1 MAVFVLAQYEY
12 WVAQNDTVRLAP
24 PLIFRA
30 LGYQT
35 SNRTENYLFFDAAQ
49 FRIGEIYHHDSCV
62 NGMVLCCYNV
72 WAKLDQV

>member
-1 MAVFVLAQYEY
+1 MVVFVLELYEY
-12 WVAQNDTVRLAP
+12 WVAQNDTVRLAR

-49 FRIGEIYHHDSCV
+49 FRIG
-62 NGMVLCCYNV
+62 
-72 WAKLDQV
+72 